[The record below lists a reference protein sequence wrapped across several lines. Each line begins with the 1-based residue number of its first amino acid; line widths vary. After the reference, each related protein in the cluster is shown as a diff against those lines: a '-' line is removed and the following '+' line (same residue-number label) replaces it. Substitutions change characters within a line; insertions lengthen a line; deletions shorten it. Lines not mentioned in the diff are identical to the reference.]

1 MYIQLFSWPQIN
13 VKAGI
18 REIDN
23 HASIFNANLFHY
35 ISIRVRS

>member
-1 MYIQLFSWPQIN
+1 MYIRLFPWPEII